1 MSVALA
7 MKIWLIFLLVWTA
20 LATTTTAK
28 HYQND
33 FTKNVVQ
40 SREGSI
46 DITKITGWTNTGNVA
61 AFTVT
66 VLASQ
71 IIVATGWLIFGDLI
85 FYGKTVYKILKSQN
99 I

>member
-7 MKIWLIFLLVWTA
+7 MKIWLIFLLVWTT

-28 HYQND
+28 YYQND

-61 AFTVT
+61 AFTIT

-71 IIVATGWLIFGDLI
+71 IIVATGWLIFGETIYLCVYVLI
-85 FYGKTVYKILKSQN
+85 LS
-99 I
+99 